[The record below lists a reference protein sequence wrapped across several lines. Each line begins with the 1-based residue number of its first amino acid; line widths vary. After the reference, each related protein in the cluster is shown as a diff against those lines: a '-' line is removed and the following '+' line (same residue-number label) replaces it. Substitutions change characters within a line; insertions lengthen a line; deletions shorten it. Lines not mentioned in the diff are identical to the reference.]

1 MWERRWLETRLLSA
15 VGCRRRGQF
24 TQRWFSICH
33 QIGQGL
39 CPFAASGIKLG
50 LHSEVF
56 LVRLVSGGA
65 NDTHRGNFGEEPDT
79 EIPLGFHVE
88 TPPRMAP
95 STLDFKLVIFWLKS
109 VFSHPSTA
117 QTYVIRFT
125 QTTAYFCKQNISS
138 SYCLCFSEL
147 WLLHA
152 KSEGDV
158 RQCQASNYP
167 NLGIGMEVFNC
178 PKKKDCFWMFVI
190 MISRVI
196 PFE

>member
-1 MWERRWLETRLLSA
+1 MSTTRSIYPTMIFNMSSNRARALSFCRFRNQTWTPFGGIPGTFGKWRCKWYTSRQLWWRARHWNPARISRWDPT
-15 VGCRRRGQF
+15 
-24 TQRWFSICH
+24 
-33 QIGQGL
+33 
-39 CPFAASGIKLG
+39 
-50 LHSEVF
+50 
-56 LVRLVSGGA
+56 
-65 NDTHRGNFGEEPDT
+65 
-79 EIPLGFHVE
+79 
-88 TPPRMAP
+88 PRMAP